1 MPPSFATSLT
11 EPGPH
16 PAGDRQLRDGADTPA
31 PRGQVPR
38 RWGTALVDP
47 DPGHDH
53 LSGARLTL
61 GIEGAPRLPRSQA
74 PAERQARDPKQPPS
88 AGGQGAAG

>member
-1 MPPSFATSLT
+1 MPPSFATSVA
-11 EPGPH
+11 EPSPH
-16 PAGDRQLRDGADTPA
+16 PAGDRQLRDGPDTPA

-61 GIEGAPRLPRSQA
+61 GIEGSPLPA
-74 PAERQARDPKQPPS
+74 AVGVGGS
-88 AGGQGAAG
+88 AGCRWERPDAA